1 MELHLT
7 VMAVAVAMTL
17 PAFAQAQDTE
27 LLAAPLNSYER
38 TYNRVHKQVKSDLAH
53 ARGYTGRGAV
63 VAVLDTGTQGNHLEL
78 NTQLVGTTMFDASIG
93 RYVTTTDGHGHG
105 THVAGIVAGS
115 TGTGYSYGIAPDA
128 KVLPIKVFS
137 SSTWLA
143 SSTALASAL
152 NLVKATPSVS
162 VINMSLGGN
171 GTMGA
176 TFETALRGVIN
187 ADKLVVVA
195 AGNSAGANP
204 QWPARYAKEIWAK
217 GQIVAVG
224 AVDANNVIASF
235 SNRAGDTANWFLVAP
250 GTSVL
255 SSYTGGS
262 YAYMSGTSMA
272 APVVAGAAAL
282 IEGAWPQLKAAQV
295 ASILFQTATDLG
307 APGVD
312 AVYGWGLLN
321 VDRAL
326 QPIGATS
333 VPLSGST
340 SLRTSS
346 VSLRT
351 SVASWS
357 GLRAAANGGQF
368 RGIAVDEYNR
378 DFHTDYGAGIQ
389 APAREGITSTLAAA
403 GRSLLVS
410 EQVMR
415 DGSRFMTAVEEQRPS
430 AAFGGDQTTR
440 TLLASSAVFKLAGGH
455 ELAFATG
462 GLAGSYFG
470 LTETDAALAN
480 PYLGLARS
488 ASQMAL
494 GFNRGALS
502 VKAGFLDAG
511 LNAALERQHAQ
522 SDVSGG
528 RAAVAEIN
536 YAVGKDAM
544 IGVQLANVEE
554 NESYLGAVS
563 SAGLALDSG
572 RTRTVTTHASYRI
585 GSDLTLAAQYSIG
598 RTADASGSGL
608 LARAEG
614 VRSEAFV
621 VGLVGRNAFAREDRL
636 ALTLSS
642 PMRIAAGRA
651 EVVMPVAITADGDAV
666 FKSRRVALAST
677 SRETKLGLD
686 YALPLS
692 ATSSVSGVVALRN
705 NANHVAG
712 EREGQAGV
720 VFRTRF

>member
-1 MELHLT
+1 MELRLT
-7 VMAVAVAMTL
+7 ALAAAVAMAL
-17 PAFAQAQDTE
+17 PAFAQAQDAE
-27 LLAAPLNSYER
+27 LFAAPLNSYER

-63 VAVLDTGTQGNHLEL
+63 VAVLDTGTQGNHIEL
-78 NTQLVGTTMFDASIG
+78 NTQLVGTTMFDASVG
-93 RYVTTTDGHGHG
+93 RYVATTDGQGHG

-115 TGTGYSYGIAPDA
+115 TATGYSYGIAPDA

-143 SSTALASAL
+143 SSTALTSAL
-152 NLVKATPSVS
+152 NLVRATPSVS
-162 VINMSLGGN
+162 VVNMSLGGS
-171 GTMGA
+171 GTMG
-176 TFETALRGVIN
+176 TSFETALRGVIN

-282 IEGAWPQLKAAQV
+282 IEGAWPQLKAGQV

-326 QPIGATS
+326 QPIGTTS
-333 VPLSGST
+333 VPLSGTT
-340 SLRTSS
+340 SLKTSS

-389 APAREGITSTLAAA
+389 APAREGITSALAAA

-430 AAFGGDQTTR
+430 ATFAGNETTR
-440 TLLASSAVFKLAGGH
+440 TLLASSAVFKLASGH

-488 ASQMAL
+488 ASQMAF
-494 GFNRGALS
+494 GFNHGALS
-502 VKAGFLDAG
+502 MKAGVLDAG
-511 LNAALERQHAQ
+511 LNAAMGRQHAQ
-522 SDVSGG
+522 SEVSGG

-536 YAVGKDAM
+536 YAIGNDAM

-585 GSDLTLAAQYSIG
+585 GHDVTLAAQYSIG

-621 VGLVGRNAFAREDRL
+621 VGLVGRNTFAREDRL

-651 EVVMPVAITADGDAV
+651 EVVMPVAITTDGEAV
-666 FKSRRVALAST
+666 FESRRVALAST

-692 ATSSVSGVVALRN
+692 ATSSVSWVLALRN

-720 VFRTRF
+720 VLRTRF